1 MTFLDWY
8 ARWRRQPILLAVSLI
23 GIAACGGSDSS
34 SPSTPGV
41 TPAATITITASGVSP
56 KTVTVSP
63 GSQVLFINNDSR
75 EHQMYSD
82 PHPEHT
88 DCPPFDQ
95 VGSLVPGQSR
105 ATGNL
110 NVVRTCNFHDHLRF
124 EDNSLRGSVIIR

>member
-1 MTFLDWY
+1 MTFLARY
-8 ARWRRQPILLAVSLI
+8 ARRGRQTILLTVFLV
-23 GIAACGGSDSS
+23 GIAACGGSDST
-34 SPSTPGV
+34 SPSTPVV

-56 KTVTVSP
+56 RTVTVSP
-63 GSQVLFINNDSR
+63 GSQVLFINNDTR

-95 VGSLVPGQSR
+95 VGALTPGQSR

-110 NVVRTCNFHDHLRF
+110 NVVRICNFHDHLRF
-124 EDNSLRGSVIIR
+124 EDNALRGSVIIR

>member
-1 MTFLDWY
+1 MPCL
-8 ARWRRQPILLAVSLI
+8 RCRELAAGVAFAMAL
-23 GIAACGGSDSS
+23 GMAACTKSASDGAQP
-34 SPSTPGV
+34 SPTPTATATV
-41 TPAATITITASGVSP
+41 TITSSGASP
-56 KTVTVSP
+56 KTVVVSP
-63 GSQVLFINNDSR
+63 GSQVLFINSDTR